1 MSSRLEL
8 EEALGLLLDGVK
20 RIEEKESVHIA
31 SSAGRILA
39 EDVIAPFSVP
49 SFPKAAMDGYAVR
62 ASEVEAATTDA
73 PVILTVIG
81 EQLAGEGLRFFEGFD
96 EDSVGNEKTAVR
108 IMTGAR
114 VPEGYDAVVRQEDTD
129 YGEKIVT
136 IFKGVKSYTNYC
148 KVGEDVSEGDIVLK
162 SGRMIGRIEA
172 GVLASLGFAGIQVLR
187 RIRVD
192 IISTGTELKE
202 PGSPLG
208 EYDIYSSI
216 SYMINAALDDKGF
229 SVNSSIVGDD
239 PELIRKE
246 INAAINERSA
256 DIIITTGGVS
266 VGKKDLLPEVL
277 DSLGARR
284 VFDHVNVKPGTP
296 TMGSFIGDKVVLSL
310 SGNPYAA
317 IANFDFYMPALI
329 AKLTGCDAYLPVAE
343 TAIIENEFNKTSPV
357 RRLIRAKV
365 EGDKVSLPA
374 KSHASSVFSNL
385 IDCNC
390 YVDVPAGALVS
401 AGDKVTVRRMPW

>member
-1 MSSRLEL
+1 M
-8 EEALGLLLDGVK
+8 EEALGLLLDEVK
-20 RIEEKESVHIA
+20 LIEDKESVLIA

-62 ASEVEAATTDA
+62 AANVEAATEAA
-73 PVILTVIG
+73 PVLLTVIG
-81 EQLAGEGLRFFEGFD
+81 EQLAGEGLMFFEGFD
-96 EDSVGNEKTAVR
+96 RDSVGVENTAVR

-129 YGEKIVT
+129 YGEKNVSVT
-136 IFKGVKSYTNYC
+136 KGVKPYINYC
-148 KVGEDVSEGDIVLK
+148 KVGEDVLEGDTVLK
-162 SGRMIGRIEA
+162 AGRIIGRIEA
-172 GVLASLGFAGIQVLR
+172 GVLASLGYDRIPVAR

-192 IISTGTELKE
+192 VISTGTELKE

-216 SYMINAALDDKGF
+216 SYMINAALDSKSF
-229 SVNSSIVGDD
+229 SVNSTIVGDD
-239 PELIRKE
+239 SELISK
-246 INAAINERSA
+246 AIDEAIRDRRA
-256 DIIITTGGVS
+256 DIVITTGGVS

-277 DSLGARR
+277 DGLGARR
-284 VFDHVNVKPGTP
+284 LFDHVNVKPGTP
-296 TMGSFIGDKVVLSL
+296 TMGSMIGDTVILSL

-317 IANFDFYMPALI
+317 VANFDFYMPALL

-343 TAIIENEFNKTSPV
+343 TAVIEDEFNKTSPV
-357 RRLIRAKV
+357 RRLVRARL

-390 YVDVPAGALVS
+390 YVDIPAGLSVS
-401 AGDKVTVRRMPW
+401 AGERVSVRCMPW